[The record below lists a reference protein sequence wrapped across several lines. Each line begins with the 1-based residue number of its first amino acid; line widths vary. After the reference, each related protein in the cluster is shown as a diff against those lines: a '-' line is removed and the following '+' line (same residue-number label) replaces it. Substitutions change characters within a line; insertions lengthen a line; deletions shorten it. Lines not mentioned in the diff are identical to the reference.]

1 MSPRTV
7 MPRASVLTMA
17 LLLAGCAAVGPD
29 YRQPTLAL
37 DPAFIGA
44 GASALNSQPPAADI
58 ARFWRGFDDAA
69 LNALIDSALAAN
81 GDVRVA
87 QARLQEA
94 RAGVDE
100 AEAAQRPGLGVDAS
114 AEAPACALPVFA
126 ASRRMDIRL
135 KALSVHL
142 LTASGAVL
150 SMFAMLAAVEE
161 KWSLM
166 FLWLVVALIVDGI
179 DGPLARR
186 YDTTT
191 NWPTYDG
198 VLMDLIV
205 DYLTYV
211 FIPAYAL
218 FKSGILDGWTG
229 YVAIIAIIYGSVV
242 YFADTRM
249 KTKDKSF
256 SGFPACWN
264 MVVLVLFA
272 TRPPTWAVLA
282 IVVML
287 AVTMFLNL
295 KFIHPT
301 RTKRWHRLNLSMAVG
316 WLVFAAWSAGL
327 DFQEGLLVQWGLI
340 LTSLYLCLAGIVQE
354 LVPEPRTPPIA

>member
-1 MSPRTV
+1 
-7 MPRASVLTMA
+7 
-17 LLLAGCAAVGPD
+17 
-29 YRQPTLAL
+29 
-37 DPAFIGA
+37 
-44 GASALNSQPPAADI
+44 
-58 ARFWRGFDDAA
+58 
-69 LNALIDSALAAN
+69 
-81 GDVRVA
+81 
-87 QARLQEA
+87 
-94 RAGVDE
+94 
-100 AEAAQRPGLGVDAS
+100 
-114 AEAPACALPVFA
+114 
-126 ASRRMDIRL
+126 MDIRL

-142 LTASGAVL
+142 LTATGAVL

-166 FLWLVVALIVDGI
+166 FLWLVVALLVDGI

-186 YDTTT
+186 YDTPR

-218 FKSGILDGWTG
+218 FKSGLLAGWTG
-229 YVAIIAIIYGSVV
+229 WFAIIVICYGSVI

-272 TRPPTWAVLA
+272 LAPSPTV
-282 IVVML
+282 IL
-287 AVTMFLNL
+287 AVVTALTVGMFLNL

-301 RTKRWHRLNLSMAVG
+301 RTKRWREVSLPVSLAWVI
-316 WLVFAAWSAGL
+316 FAAWEAARN
-327 DFQEGLLVQWGLI
+327 FEEGSIAHWGLVI
-340 LTSLYLCLAGIVQE
+340 TSVYLSTAGIAQQ
-354 LVPEPRTPPIA
+354 LFPAKLRRIG